1 MAAEQGFRVEEVP
14 DNVVPLQ
21 NKVQNAATAALILG
35 LKALS
40 QRALIALADL
50 FCLMTVISAFLLWS
64 WIPNPSVNQLI
75 ALGMYACF
83 LVAVNVIVRRK

>member
-1 MAAEQGFRVEEVP
+1 MAEPGFRVEHVP
-14 DNVVPLQ
+14 DDNVVPLP
-21 NKVQNAATAALILG
+21 NKVQNAATAALIIG

-64 WIPNPSVNQLI
+64 WIPNPSINQLI